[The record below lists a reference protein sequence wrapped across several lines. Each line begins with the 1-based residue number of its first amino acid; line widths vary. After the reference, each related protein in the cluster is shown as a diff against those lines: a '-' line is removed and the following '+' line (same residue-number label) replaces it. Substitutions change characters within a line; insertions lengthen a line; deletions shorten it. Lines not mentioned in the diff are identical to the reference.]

1 MVLRRERLKLFEV
14 VGENVAHITLRS
26 VQSVPAGK
34 PDVQKI
40 LSIVNVAVSASG
52 TPLPNKVVV
61 QGTATVQT
69 IYVAALPDQPVHHM
83 EHTISF
89 LQFVDVPGAQPGMTV
104 IVRPRVTF
112 SDIVIRNPRE
122 VEIELIIELFVKVT
136 QLVQLDVVTDVMFKS
151 IPVKVEKNLV
161 RVERVVGENT
171 GQVILSNTLPVP
183 PAKPPVQKILGII
196 STEVLP
202 TEVRVIPDLV
212 IVQGQIRT
220 QILYVAN
227 LPDQPVH
234 QMHQTVNFLTNIRI
248 PGAMPG
254 LMVELFPTVEF
265 AQVTIVDP
273 MTIMQD
279 IVISIFA
286 KVTEIEQM
294 RVVTDVRSDRIP
306 INAVRQ
312 LVAIEDLVNETT
324 QQVNLRQE
332 VAIPQEKPPAAK
344 IINIFSSAVE
354 ITRTNILD
362 GKVILEGRLVLQ
374 VIYVAA
380 EADQPVHHMPLEVPF
395 TTFVDLPGAYPGMN
409 ILVRPRV
416 EFATAQL
423 LPVGVT
429 PPPEIGTRDVLI
441 DAIIEVFVKV
451 TKTVQKYV
459 VTDVLVPE
467 EFRDMN

>member
-14 VGENVAHITLRS
+14 VGENVVNVTLRS
-26 VQSVPAGK
+26 VQPVPAGK

-40 LSIVNVAVSASG
+40 LSIVNVTVSATG

-61 QGTATVQT
+61 EGTATVQT

-104 IVRPRVTF
+104 LVRPRVTF
-112 SDIVIRNPRE
+112 SDIVIRAPRE

-136 QLVQLDVVTDVMFKS
+136 MLVQLDVVTDVMFKS
-151 IPVKVEKNLV
+151 IPVKVDKQLV
-161 RVERVVGENT
+161 RAERVIGENT
-171 GQVILSNTLPVP
+171 GQVILSNVLPVP
-183 PAKPPVQKILGII
+183 PGKPPVQKILSII

-212 IVQGQIRT
+212 IIQGQVRT
-220 QILYVAN
+220 QILYVAAQ
-227 LPDQPVH
+227 PDQPVH
-234 QMHQTVNFLTNIRI
+234 QMHQTVNFLVTIRI

-254 LMVELFPTVEF
+254 LMVEIFPTVEF
-265 AQVTIVDP
+265 ARATVVDP

-279 IVISIFA
+279 LIINVFA
-286 KVTEIEQM
+286 KVTEIQQL
-294 RVVTDVRSDRIP
+294 RIVTDVRSDRIP
-306 INAVRQ
+306 INVIWQ
-312 LVAIEDLVNETT
+312 LVAIEDVVNEVT
-324 QQVNLRQE
+324 QQVNVRQE
-332 VAIPQEKPPAAK
+332 TTIPQAKPPAAK
-344 IINIFSSAVE
+344 IIEVFSSAVQ
-354 ITRTNILD
+354 ITRADILD
-362 GKVILEGRLVLQ
+362 GKVIIEGTLVLQ

-380 EADQPVHHMPLEVPF
+380 QPDQPVHHTHLEIPF
-395 TTFVDLPGAYPGMN
+395 TTFVELPGAFPGMN
-409 ILVRPRV
+409 LLVRPRV
-416 EFATAQL
+416 EFASVQL

-429 PPPEIGTRDVLI
+429 PPPTIGTRDILV
-441 DAIIEVFVKV
+441 DAIIELFVKV
-451 TKTVQKYV
+451 TKTVQKRV